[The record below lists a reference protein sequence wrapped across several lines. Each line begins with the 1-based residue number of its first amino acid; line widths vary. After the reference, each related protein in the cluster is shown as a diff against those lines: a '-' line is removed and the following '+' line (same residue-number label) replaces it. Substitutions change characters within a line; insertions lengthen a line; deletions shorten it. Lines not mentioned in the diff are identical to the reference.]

1 MKTIKMFVEGTVQGV
16 FFRKFLKDS
25 ADSLELKGFCRN
37 LDDGRVEVVV
47 EGKDEMVN
55 EMVEK
60 CKSGPKHA
68 DVKRVESED
77 MKHQGFDSF
86 KVLSL

>member
-1 MKTIKMFVEGTVQGV
+1 MKTIKAFIEGSVQGV
-16 FFRKFLKDS
+16 FFRKFLKES

-37 LDDGRVEVVV
+37 LDDGRVEIVI
-47 EGKDEMVN
+47 EGKDENVN
-55 EMVEK
+55 DMLAK
-60 CKSGPKHA
+60 CKSGPRHA
-68 DVKRVESED
+68 DVKKVEMED